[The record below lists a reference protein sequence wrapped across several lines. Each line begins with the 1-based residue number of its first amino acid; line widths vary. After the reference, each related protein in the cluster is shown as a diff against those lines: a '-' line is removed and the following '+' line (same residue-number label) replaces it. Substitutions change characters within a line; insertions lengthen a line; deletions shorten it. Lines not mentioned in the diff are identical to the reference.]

1 MNLCGLA
8 IMHRSH
14 PTSRRETP
22 SLPSNR
28 CMHRMNTINHFHK
41 TAGHLIPCLVIFL
54 LALSEPTLGNSAQE
68 KDSLPALQ
76 KELVQILKNNQ
87 ISMEK
92 SPMQE
97 VELSFL
103 LNAKNEIVIL
113 DITGDSDEVCNYVRE
128 VLCYKKVKFRQARQ
142 LTSYSIKIQIV
153 SNYS

>member
-1 MNLCGLA
+1 
-8 IMHRSH
+8 
-14 PTSRRETP
+14 
-22 SLPSNR
+22 
-28 CMHRMNTINHFHK
+28 
-41 TAGHLIPCLVIFL
+41 
-54 LALSEPTLGNSAQE
+54 
-68 KDSLPALQ
+68 
-76 KELVQILKNNQ
+76 
-87 ISMEK
+87 MEK

-128 VLCYKKVKFRQARQ
+128 VLSYKKVKFRQARQ